1 MLQRTVSTSLDL
13 AITPFACAHMDT
25 ASAPVDN
32 RIFKV
37 HWANDMASTL
47 KKSLLWV
54 GVIAGLNAAEICGAR
69 AACDDPRYVALR
81 QSLVAQLNS
90 IGARI
95 EAGNCGLIPSWL
107 SFARS
112 GNARLARSLRSSMA
126 PVQRALCRPTPSRWS
141 PCKGFAIPAEA
152 CKRNRTISRWRQVCQ
167 NSEQNRLR
175 GHLLK
180 SPRLRLQQPAK
191 QRDRTPRGFR
201 ARLR

>member
-95 EAGNCGLIPSWL
+95 EAGNCASDGTEL
-107 SFARS
+107 
-112 GNARLARSLRSSMA
+112 
-126 PVQRALCRPTPSRWS
+126 VEQVPSRTA
-141 PCKGFAIPAEA
+141 GLRA
-152 CKRNRTISRWRQVCQ
+152 SRAFP
-167 NSEQNRLR
+167 LR
-175 GHLLK
+175 
-180 SPRLRLQQPAK
+180 AK
-191 QRDRTPRGFR
+191 LSHEGTPRNVGRWQKKTALEAAPSRDGEIAMAVPDTAPSARPPDSASSTPGDYAFR
-201 ARLR
+201 A